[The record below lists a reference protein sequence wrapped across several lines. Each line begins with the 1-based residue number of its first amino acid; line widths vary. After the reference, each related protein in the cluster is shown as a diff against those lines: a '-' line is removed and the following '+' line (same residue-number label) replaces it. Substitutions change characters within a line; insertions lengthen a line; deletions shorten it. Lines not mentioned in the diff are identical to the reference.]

1 MAGVP
6 AAERTTDRLE
16 GKADIKMAEG
26 HGDEVALYVVRATS
40 AVSKFFVT
48 KLVTV
53 QETVV

>member
-1 MAGVP
+1 
-6 AAERTTDRLE
+6 
-16 GKADIKMAEG
+16 MAEG